1 LINQDRSLWDRGLVA
16 EGLNFLEMF
25 ASGTDISEYHIEAAI
40 ASHHARAKHWQ
51 DTDWEAIVSLYDALM
66 LIRPSPIV
74 ALNRA
79 IAVGQHRGPEQ
90 GIIEVLAIRDLE
102 RLGGYPFYF
111 ATLGEFE
118 LRCGRVD
125 AARTHFRAALDL
137 ARNPMER
144 RFLEQR
150 IAAP

>member
-1 LINQDRSLWDRGLVA
+1 MPCSRQVTIKLWMMPTCLAPSSVQQKSHD
-16 EGLNFLEMF
+16 FLPI
-25 ASGTDISEYHIEAAI
+25 GI
-40 ASHHARAKHWQ
+40 ASHHARAMHWQ
-51 DTDWEAIVSLYDALM
+51 DTDWEAIVSLYDTLI

-79 IAVGQHRGPEQ
+79 IAVAQQLGPER
-90 GIIEVLAIRDLE
+90 GIIEVLAIRDFE
-102 RLGGYPFYF
+102 RLAAYPFYF
-111 ATLGEFE
+111 ATLGELE
-118 LRCGRVD
+118 LRRGRVES
-125 AARTHFRAALDL
+125 ARAHFRAALDL